1 MLLELLIDASV
12 PLRDTHFARLLRD
25 IDRTMVAMAELDARE
40 QRVRQA
46 SRALPLVKPASSRP
60 SMTSSAEAITSAPA
74 I

>member
-12 PLRDTHFARLLRD
+12 PLRDTRFARLLRD

-46 SRALPLVKPASSRP
+46 SCALPLVKPASSRP
-60 SMTSSAEAITSAPA
+60 SMTSSAEPITSAPA